1 MAEFSIE
8 PVAWEDA
15 RAAAL
20 RHAMDED
27 MRERY
32 GVGPGHEPAEVT
44 AKRARALAVSR
55 SQVRAVFLALL
66 PDGAPVGHVALRML
80 GDEWEVKRLLVLPG
94 SRRLGIAQAL
104 LGEVERVARE
114 GGARRI
120 ILQAGD
126 QQPEAVAL
134 YRKLGWSPIPVYE
147 PYIETMPNSLC
158 FEKPLTR

>member
-1 MAEFSIE
+1 
-8 PVAWEDA
+8 
-15 RAAAL
+15 
-20 RHAMDED
+20 
-27 MRERY
+27 
-32 GVGPGHEPAEVT
+32 
-44 AKRARALAVSR
+44 
-55 SQVRAVFLALL
+55 
-66 PDGAPVGHVALRML
+66 
-80 GDEWEVKRLLVLPG
+80 VLPG

-158 FEKPLTR
+158 FEKPLSR